1 VKYNMLNLIRN
12 EWMKIMYRK
21 ATYVMMGLLLLAV
34 IGVGII
40 YKINEPDM
48 SHNDWRTS
56 LEQENAQLTVRL
68 NESEF
73 EGEQQYLKEQIA
85 INTYRLEHD
94 LSPNDLSSL
103 QFVKEM
109 TVLTE
114 IIGLF
119 MIVVAA
125 GSVANEFNW
134 GTIKILLIRPIRR
147 WKILVSKFI
156 TVVCFGLFML
166 VILLAS
172 TYVVGAIL
180 FGFGSGPHVHLSY
193 VDGEVVSSNLIVH
206 IVKTYLLES
215 IDLFMLSTMAFMIS
229 TVFRSGSLAIGI
241 AMFLLF
247 TGSTATVFLAQ
258 KYSWTKY
265 LLFAN
270 MDLTMYERGTPLVE
284 GMTLPFSITVLIIY
298 FVVFQLVA
306 FLVFAK
312 RDVAA

>member
-1 VKYNMLNLIRN
+1 MLNLIRN

-180 FGFGSGPHVHLSY
+180 FGFGSGPHVHLTMST
-193 VDGEVVSSNLIVH
+193 EKLFHRI
-206 IVKTYLLES
+206 LLS
-215 IDLFMLSTMAFMIS
+215 IL
-229 TVFRSGSLAIGI
+229 
-241 AMFLLF
+241 
-247 TGSTATVFLAQ
+247 
-258 KYSWTKY
+258 
-265 LLFAN
+265 
-270 MDLTMYERGTPLVE
+270 
-284 GMTLPFSITVLIIY
+284 
-298 FVVFQLVA
+298 
-306 FLVFAK
+306 
-312 RDVAA
+312 